1 MSSHELTL
9 SPIKEITKKNKK
21 TKIPELKI
29 KIGNS
34 EIKYTEFERKTTQ
47 KKLSVQNFNKKLY
60 FNEEENNTSR
70 KVKYN
75 SEDYNISSDREMSP
89 RKKSNLKRN
98 STMASQ
104 GINSEKKSVK
114 FAGNSNE
121 EPLETI
127 IIIHKENTENY
138 NNNNNDDNNNINNN
152 NDKTN
157 CTCNCFIF

>member
-1 MSSHELTL
+1 MR
-9 SPIKEITKKNKK
+9 KK
-21 TKIPELKI
+21 II
-29 KIGNS
+29 
-34 EIKYTEFERKTTQ
+34 Q
-47 KKLSVQNFNKKLY
+47 
-60 FNEEENNTSR
+60 
-70 KVKYN
+70 YN
-75 SEDYNISSDREMSP
+75 SEDYNISSDREISS

-127 IIIHKENTENY
+127 IIIHKENTEN
-138 NNNNNDDNNNINNN
+138 NNNDNNNNINNN

>member
-60 FNEEENNTSR
+60 FNEEENNT
-70 KVKYN
+70 
-75 SEDYNISSDREMSP
+75 I
-89 RKKSNLKRN
+89 
-98 STMASQ
+98 
-104 GINSEKKSVK
+104 
-114 FAGNSNE
+114 
-121 EPLETI
+121 
-127 IIIHKENTENY
+127 
-138 NNNNNDDNNNINNN
+138 
-152 NDKTN
+152 
-157 CTCNCFIF
+157 